1 MASKFDPASLFR
13 LCSIPQIGSQRI
25 RRLLQHFGAPD
36 NVLSASVRQLVQVS
50 GIDQSLAAQIQKG
63 GDPEFASEQVRR
75 MKATKTSL
83 TSYWDE
89 IYPLRLKKIPDPP
102 IMLFVRG
109 HGEVLSNQCIAI
121 VGTRIPST
129 FGKIMAE
136 QLARE
141 LLNKNLAIV
150 SGLAR
155 GIDTIAHKAVVQMG
169 GATIA
174 VLGSG
179 VDQIYPLENKGLADK
194 ICEQGAVI
202 SEFPMGAKPDAP
214 HFPRRNRII
223 SGLSLG
229 TVVIEA
235 GERSGALITA
245 DFALEQNREVFAVPG
260 NANSPK
266 SIGCNKLIQQGA
278 KLVLNADDIIEE
290 LEGQL
295 DFFSDS
301 QKKQN
306 IVLSGLEKLV
316 FDQLSA
322 NEPRHIDKIAA
333 ECKTPTSKVLGALLA
348 LELQGIV
355 KQLIGKNF
363 IASV

>member
-1 MASKFDPASLFR
+1 MASKFDSARLLQ
-13 LCSIPQIGSQRI
+13 LCSIPKIGSQRI
-25 RRLLQHFGAPD
+25 RRLLQYFGAPD
-36 NVLSASVRQLVQVS
+36 KVLSASVRQLVQVG
-50 GIDQSLAAQIQKG
+50 GIDQSLAAQIRKG
-63 GDPEFASEQVRR
+63 GDPKFVSMQIQR
-75 MKATKTSL
+75 MERANTSII
-83 TSYWDE
+83 SYWDE
-89 IYPLRLKKIPDPP
+89 SYPVRLKKIADPP
-102 IMLFVRG
+102 IILFLKGKRD
-109 HGEVLSNQCIAI
+109 VLGNQCIAI

-129 FGKIMAE
+129 FGRIMTE
-136 QLARE
+136 RLTSE
-141 LLNKNLAIV
+141 LVNKNAAIV

-155 GIDTIAHKAVVQMG
+155 GVDTVAHKAVVQMG

-179 VDQIYPLENKGLADK
+179 VDQIYPAENKGLSDK

-229 TVVIEA
+229 TVVVEA
-235 GERSGALITA
+235 GEKSGALITA

-278 KLVLNADDIIEE
+278 KLVLNADDIIQE

-295 DFFSDS
+295 DFFAAAER
-301 QKKQN
+301 KQN
-306 IVLSGLEKLV
+306 ITLSGLERTV
-316 FDQLSA
+316 FDILSP
-322 NEPRHIDKIAA
+322 NEPKHIDKIAA
-333 ECKTPTSKVLGALLA
+333 ECKTPTSKVLGVLLA
-348 LELQGIV
+348 LELRGIV
-355 KQLIGKNF
+355 KQLVGKNF
-363 IASV
+363 VTSV